1 MVRDLSEKGPIG
13 EYRSDNRLRWQKL
26 VAQTEQPK
34 MKNDKLIIKI
44 YCS

>member
-26 VAQTEQPK
+26 VAQTGATQNEER
-34 MKNDKLIIKI
+34 
-44 YCS
+44 